1 MIEDILGDDW
11 ILVDRLTRQYIEG
24 KYYDYPI
31 KILNAFKNIG
41 LKRAILMAI
50 SYMAALMKYRLLKKE
65 ITNFEEY
72 IVANFGRRLG
82 EFSMLNYSQK
92 IWGTDCKKLHIDWA
106 GQRIKG
112 LNLFSALIKAI
123 SINKKQTPKT
133 LIDQFYYPLRGTGTI
148 YETIA
153 DKINKRG
160 SEVYLN
166 SRPTRIYHNGKRI
179 NNVDI
184 NINNKVVNRALD
196 NLVTS
201 IPITTF
207 IDLLDPAPD
216 KEVQNAINKLKWR
229 SQVYLFITL
238 DKKSISKDNW
248 IYFPNLEIPFGRI
261 SEMKNFSKDMCPEDK
276 TIVVVEYF
284 VWKDD
289 FIWHMSKEELT
300 ELTLKHT
307 EQAGLFGRKDIRNVY
322 HRKNHFVYPVYD
334 LDYNNNLHTI
344 KKYLD
349 KFENLEY
356 IGRPGRFFYTNQD
369 HSLEMGIMAARS
381 IMENKHYD
389 LEKIGTD
396 QEYFENGYIKNEEKD
411 GYTRQIFVKK
421 DLIQDIENIVNGTF
435 SPLKGFLRKDD
446 FWSVANDM
454 RLSDVPLGVY
464 LLPLRSV
471 GKPMMSLRVRMKSSW

>member
-1 MIEDILGDDW
+1 
-11 ILVDRLTRQYIEG
+11 
-24 KYYDYPI
+24 
-31 KILNAFKNIG
+31 
-41 LKRAILMAI
+41 
-50 SYMAALMKYRLLKKE
+50 
-65 ITNFEEY
+65 
-72 IVANFGRRLG
+72 
-82 EFSMLNYSQK
+82 MLNYSQK

-261 SEMKNFSKDMCPEDK
+261 SEMKNFSKDCVPK
-276 TIVVVEYF
+276 IKRLL
-284 VWKDD
+284 WLN
-289 FIWHMSKEELT
+289 I
-300 ELTLKHT
+300 
-307 EQAGLFGRKDIRNVY
+307 LFGKMILFGICRK
-322 HRKNHFVYPVYD
+322 KN
-334 LDYNNNLHTI
+334 
-344 KKYLD
+344 
-349 KFENLEY
+349 
-356 IGRPGRFFYTNQD
+356 
-369 HSLEMGIMAARS
+369 
-381 IMENKHYD
+381 
-389 LEKIGTD
+389 
-396 QEYFENGYIKNEEKD
+396 
-411 GYTRQIFVKK
+411 
-421 DLIQDIENIVNGTF
+421 
-435 SPLKGFLRKDD
+435 
-446 FWSVANDM
+446 
-454 RLSDVPLGVY
+454 
-464 LLPLRSV
+464 
-471 GKPMMSLRVRMKSSW
+471 